1 MPDIYQLKVTLL
13 GTKPPIWRRLLVPA
27 GLILAKLHGVLQ
39 IAMGWR
45 DEHLYEFHVGKQ
57 PYGRPNPE
65 ERYFGF
71 GLPTINDRKVR
82 LDEVLP
88 EVRSK
93 LVYTYDMGDGWE
105 HSVVVEKR
113 LPADADATYPV
124 CIGGERACPPEDCGG
139 LPGFYGLLE
148 ALQNPED
155 ERGQE
160 MLEWLGEEYDPG
172 AFSVEHVNS
181 ALQPRRRKK

>member
-1 MPDIYQLKVTLL
+1 MPDIYQLKVTLV

-27 GLILAKLHGVLQ
+27 DLILANLHGILQ
-39 IAMGWR
+39 TAMGWQNA
-45 DEHLYEFHVGKQ
+45 HLYDFSVGKQ
-57 PYGRPNPE
+57 LYGRPDPD
-65 ERYFGF
+65 GP
-71 GLPTINDRKVR
+71 PTINDRKVR
-82 LDEVLP
+82 LDEVLL

-113 LPADADATYPV
+113 LPADPDAAYPV
-124 CIGGERACPPEDCGG
+124 CIAGERACPPEDCGG

-155 ERGQE
+155 ERGEE
-160 MLEWLGEEYDPG
+160 MLEWLGREYDPA
-172 AFSVEHVNS
+172 AFSIDDVNR
-181 ALQPRRRKK
+181 ALQPRRRKR

>member
-13 GTKPPIWRRLLVPA
+13 GTKPPIWRRLLVPTH
-27 GLILAKLHGVLQ
+27 LTLAKLHDVLQ
-39 IAMGWR
+39 IAMGW
-45 DEHLYEFHVGKQ
+45 DSSHLYEFSVGEQ
-57 PYGRPNPE
+57 LYGEPDPD
-65 ERYFGF
+65 GP
-71 GLPTINDRKVR
+71 PTISDRKVR
-82 LDEVLP
+82 LNEVLP

-93 LVYTYDMGDGWE
+93 LVYTYDMGDNWE

-113 LPADADATYPV
+113 LPADPDAAYPV
-124 CIGGERACPPEDCGG
+124 CIGGQRACPPEDCGG

-160 MLEWLGEEYDPG
+160 MLEWLGEEYDSE
-172 AFSVEHVNS
+172 AFSIDDVNRV
-181 ALQPRRRKK
+181 LQPRRRKK